1 MNLIEKEL
9 TKKII
14 GACMEVSNELG
25 CGFLEGVYERALLI
39 ALRDNGLEAVA
50 QAPITVRFRDCVV
63 GDFSADIVVENA
75 VIVELKVVRT
85 ISPEHEAQLMNYLRA
100 GEIGVGLLINF
111 GKPRLEWRRFV
122 F

>member
-39 ALRDNGLEAVA
+39 ALRDKGLEAVA